1 MPTKQLPFFLNSA
14 KGSNLT
20 PLGNAFDVKLDPP
33 VKIPADARDTRIFVQ
48 SASAVYSFP
57 NVTVDNNK
65 IELFYQSAGPPGTN
79 TIGFSLTVVP
89 GLYATLLEL
98 QHGIAN
104 AAIAAQVHKSNPA
117 APVTTVEDFT
127 ENYLEI
133 RENVVLS
140 RVELVIK
147 DQHLQITLDRE
158 NKGQDLF
165 VNVLGFATTQT
176 LHSPASTWQTTIETE
191 MVSFPGQDFNLER
204 QGFGFV
210 DVEWRRQGQTWAD
223 ARSDT
228 QNQLVYIP
236 NRTYTAKS
244 LTEALNAGIAEDIY
258 GRLEADGRAS
268 IIVNVEAVTGT
279 DNDISDATVTI
290 DAAADSQ
297 SGSPIEAV
305 RFPGIAPY
313 EDSYTVLLQ
322 SGANPLLPTS
332 EITVGTPLSIETT
345 KWEYPA
351 TVGELVISA
360 TNAASIDN
368 IHALQISAPG
378 LAAGVHVNGKSGSAS
393 LCRFPINTG
402 PGSVIQFEPINPI
415 RNSYDMSGYLLSQF
429 RIELLDQH
437 GDAVDTMGEE
447 FNCTVV
453 IEYE

>member
-176 LHSPASTWQTTIETE
+176 LHSPAGQFNTSIETDYTQ
-191 MVSFPGQDFNLER
+191 VIYRDGGGLL
-204 QGFGFV
+204 
-210 DVEWRRQGQTWAD
+210 DVEWQRQGQTWAD
-223 ARSDT
+223 ARANV
-228 QNQLVYIP
+228 QNMIVAFP
-236 NRTYTAKS
+236 ARVYTAKS
-244 LTEALNAGIAEDIY
+244 FMEHVNSAIADDEYQRMQGDNVTSITIDALT
-258 GRLEADGRAS
+258 
-268 IIVNVEAVTGT
+268 VETGA
-279 DNDISDATVTI
+279 DNDLSDATVTVTV
-290 DAAADSQ
+290 
-297 SGSPIEAV
+297 SGVVSSGNPIAKI
-305 RFPGIAPY
+305 RFPNIAYYESSAGISLQNDPNP
-313 EDSYTVLLQ
+313 VLP
-322 SGANPLLPTS
+322 NT
-332 EITVGTPLSIETT
+332 EITVGVPLSIETT
-345 KWEYPA
+345 KWYFPA
-351 TVGELVISA
+351 TPIKTKALKSVNGHPFARRS
-360 TNAASIDN
+360 AASRFRR
-368 IHALQISAPG
+368 AL
-378 LAAGVHVNGKSGSAS
+378 AGRRGCV
-393 LCRFPINTG
+393 
-402 PGSVIQFEPINPI
+402 
-415 RNSYDMSGYLLSQF
+415 
-429 RIELLDQH
+429 
-437 GDAVDTMGEE
+437 
-447 FNCTVV
+447 
-453 IEYE
+453 

>member
-33 VKIPADARDTRIFVQ
+33 VKIPAGARDTRIFVQ

-133 RENVVLS
+133 RENVTLS
-140 RVELVIK
+140 RVEVVIK

-176 LHSPASTWQTTIETE
+176 LHSPAQEFSTVLTTDYT
-191 MVSFPGQDFNLER
+191 PPYLDGYARLA
-204 QGFGFV
+204 
-210 DVEWRRQGQTWAD
+210 VEWQRQGQTWTQ
-223 ARSDT
+223 ARANIQT
-228 QNQLVYIP
+228 LVLYIP

-244 LTEALNAGIAEDIY
+244 FM
-258 GRLEADGRAS
+258 
-268 IIVNVEAVTGT
+268 EAVNAFLALDRQQLLQRDNVTRLYLTQLTATIGT
-279 DNDISDATVTI
+279 DNDASDATVTASVEGI
-290 DAAADSQ
+290 VS
-297 SGSPIEAV
+297 SGNPIVKV
-305 RFPGIAPY
+305 RFPDVAPY
-313 EDSYTVLLQ
+313 ENNVGIALQ
-322 SGANPLLPTS
+322 TGANPVLPNT

-345 KWEYPA
+345 AWQYPTTPA
-351 TVGELVISA
+351 GELVISA

-378 LAAGVHVNGKSGSAS
+378 LAAGVHVNGRSGSAS